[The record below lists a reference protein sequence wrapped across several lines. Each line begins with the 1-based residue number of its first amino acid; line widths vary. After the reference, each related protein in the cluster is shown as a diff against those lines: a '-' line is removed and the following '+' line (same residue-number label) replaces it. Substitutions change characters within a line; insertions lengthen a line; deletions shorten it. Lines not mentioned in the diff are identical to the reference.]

1 MSKEIQEWKQATH
14 FQHSVHSVGRSYG
27 DGRENLVPDLYQW
40 YKPCKGFWERQ
51 LQGSTL
57 WCAGVKESHLR
68 MGAYRE
74 SAGYIPLFLE
84 RLPIGFPKNKV
95 HVRFRKFF
103 FW

>member
-1 MSKEIQEWKQATH
+1 VETS
-14 FQHSVHSVGRSYG
+14 HSFPSEESGT
-27 DGRENLVPDLYQW
+27 NLARAFGNGNCRVVLYAAEL
-40 YKPCKGFWERQ
+40 KG
-51 LQGSTL
+51 
-57 WCAGVKESHLR
+57 SHLR

-95 HVRFRKFF
+95 HVRFGKFF

>member
-1 MSKEIQEWKQATH
+1 
-14 FQHSVHSVGRSYG
+14 
-27 DGRENLVPDLYQW
+27 
-40 YKPCKGFWERQ
+40 
-51 LQGSTL
+51 
-57 WCAGVKESHLR
+57 

-95 HVRFRKFF
+95 HVRFGKFF

>member
-1 MSKEIQEWKQATH
+1 METS
-14 FQHSVHSVGRSYG
+14 HSFPSEESGT
-27 DGRENLVPDLYQW
+27 NLARAFGNGNCRVVLYAAEL
-40 YKPCKGFWERQ
+40 KG
-51 LQGSTL
+51 
-57 WCAGVKESHLR
+57 SHLR

-95 HVRFRKFF
+95 HVRFGKFF